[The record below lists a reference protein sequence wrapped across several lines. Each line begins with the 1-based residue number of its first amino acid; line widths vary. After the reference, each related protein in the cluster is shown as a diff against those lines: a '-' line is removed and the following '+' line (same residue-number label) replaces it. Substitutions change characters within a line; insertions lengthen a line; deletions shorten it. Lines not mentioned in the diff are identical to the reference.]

1 MSNRFYPRIAVAKKD
16 MKIEVY
22 AHKNEEFYKPSS
34 EESSVFEDLFRE
46 TNNSGYVLFKEYAV
60 PKETVRSVLW
70 APRTP

>member
-1 MSNRFYPRIAVAKKD
+1 

-70 APRTP
+70 RHSWGEIGESLGNIELVYCT